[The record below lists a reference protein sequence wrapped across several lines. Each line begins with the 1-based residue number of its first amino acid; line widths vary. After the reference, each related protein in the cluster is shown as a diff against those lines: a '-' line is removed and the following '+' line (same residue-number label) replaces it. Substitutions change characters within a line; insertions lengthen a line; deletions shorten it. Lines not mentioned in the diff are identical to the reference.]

1 MSFGTVINCMDG
13 RVQNPVN
20 AHLRELWGVEHVD
33 TITEPGP
40 DGILG
45 RGRPRALL
53 NSILDRVALSVER
66 HGSRHIALV
75 AHHDCAGNP
84 CDRETH
90 LELLQEGLRLLAHHF
105 PGASVLGLWVGP
117 AWTVEEVSPAG

>member
-13 RVQNPVN
+13 RVQNQVN
-20 AHLRELWGVEHVD
+20 AWLRDRWVVDFVD

-40 DGILG
+40 DKILG
-45 RGRPRALL
+45 EGEPRTLL
-53 NSILDRVALSVER
+53 NSILDRVAISVHK

-90 LELLQEGLRLLAHHF
+90 LALVHAGLRLLAHHF
-105 PGASVLGLWVGP
+105 PEASVLGLWVGP
-117 AWTVEEVSPAG
+117 EWTVEEIPPEG